1 MDLKARWAAC
11 CAASLGGP
19 DYWRLAPVY
28 VAYRRAIVP
37 LLERHARGRLL
48 DVGAGQL
55 ALRELARPYVR
66 SYFSLDLAREHP
78 ELSVQASVFGL
89 PFAEASFDTVILTQ
103 VLEHVPEPAQALA
116 EVARVLRPGGKL
128 IVSVPHLAYL
138 HAEPHDYYRF
148 TVFGLRHLLGR
159 AGLKPLE
166 ETRDAGLATFLC
178 SVPAIALAAL
188 CQGRPA
194 LLRPALAFNRLL
206 ASLAL
211 GLDRRFDGLGRFAIN
226 RYAVAAKIAGNPP
239 A

>member
-28 VAYRRAIVP
+28 LAYRRAIVP

-48 DVGAGQL
+48 DVGAGHL

-116 EVARVLRPGGKL
+116 EVARVLRPGGRL

-138 HAEPHDYYRF
+138 HGEPFDFYRF
-148 TVFGLRHLLGR
+148 TVFGLRYMLQK
-159 AGLKPLE
+159 AGFAPLE
-166 ETRDAGLATFLC
+166 ETQDAGLFTFLATI
-178 SVPAIALAAL
+178 PAILLATACHGHRHLTRLALAGNSFW
-188 CQGRPA
+188 GR
-194 LLRPALAFNRLL
+194 LALA
-206 ASLAL
+206 
-211 GLDRRFDGLGRFAIN
+211 LDRSTDRRGLFAIN
-226 RYAVAAKIAGNPP
+226 RLAVAEKVKGNKLI
-239 A
+239 